1 MKDPTPASA
10 AVTPGPH
17 PALRAPWRERAL
29 LRLVGGALLLA
40 SAGVGADDGAAATVG
55 PAGLVALLLLAAW
68 AAPPPPE
75 PVRRPTT
82 WAARQAPRRP
92 TALAAGCVLLAAP
105 GEPGLWRG
113 AAVAVLLTAYLLLVD
128 AFGPDRRRPN
138 RVHVLAALA
147 ASALV
152 LPVALTDTGAGEWSR
167 PVALLG
173 VLAAAVGVGLGLHT
187 RRPRN

>member
-1 MKDPTPASA
+1 MTN
-10 AVTPGPH
+10 
-17 PALRAPWRERAL
+17 RWERVL
-29 LRLVGGALLLA
+29 LCVVADALLLA
-40 SAGVGADDGAAATVG
+40 SAGVGADDGAAALVG
-55 PAGLVALLLLAAW
+55 PIGLVALLAVATW

-75 PVRRPTT
+75 PERRPTT
-82 WAARQAPRRP
+82 
-92 TALAAGCVLLAAP
+92 ALARLATRRTTVLATGCVLLAAI

-128 AFGPDRRRPN
+128 AFGPGRRRPH
-138 RVHVLAALA
+138 RTHALAALA

-173 VLAAAVGVGLGLHT
+173 ILAAATGLGLALRSHDRT
-187 RRPRN
+187 P